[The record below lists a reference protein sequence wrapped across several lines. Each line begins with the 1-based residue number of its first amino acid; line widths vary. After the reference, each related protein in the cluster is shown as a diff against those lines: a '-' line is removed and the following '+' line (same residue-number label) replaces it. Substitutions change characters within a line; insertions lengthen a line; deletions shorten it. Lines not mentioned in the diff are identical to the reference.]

1 MSSPP
6 NGLAEEIDRLA
17 ATRSTIEDYEG
28 VENITGQIRALI
40 EDATIPADLDDE
52 IRRHIA
58 ELTSDGALVAV
69 RSSVALKDTPI
80 SSFPGMMDTYHYIKG
95 ADEILRHVRMCWA
108 SVWTARAAF
117 NRLHHDIDYHL
128 ALIAPVV
135 QRMVD
140 ADIAGIMFTANPMT
154 GSRDE
159 IVIESNWGL
168 GESVVS
174 GKSMNDFFVLA
185 KADLSVI
192 TRRIA
197 RKTVYMCFDEEQGA
211 GRKEMVCTA
220 EMSEQPT
227 LEDDAVHALGEM
239 GLRIESW
246 FGQPQDI
253 EWAYEDGE
261 LVHPA
266 EPQRQE
272 PQGGLSW
279 PPLPPPPGVVFDVK
293 WVGFDFGQCIM
304 EPGGLRTPLVIGDIY
319 KELGRPELAAERMHR
334 YRVLKEKYGT
344 LLQHQ
349 RGAPRRDLPLRAR
362 GRPGRHR
369 AVQPQGTGVP

>member
-1 MSSPP
+1 MGTYVKVFAEMTKKDFQEAGGKAANLGELTQGGFRVPPGFCITSPSLP
-6 NGLAEEIDRLA
+6 YVIEANGLAAEIDRLA
-17 ATRSTIEDYEG
+17 ASIDYEDYEG
-28 VENITGQIRALI
+28 VENITGEIRALI
-40 EDATIPADLDDE
+40 ENATIPADLDDE
-52 IRRHIA
+52 IRQQVA

-80 SSFPGMMDTYHYIKG
+80 SSFPGMMDTFHYIKG

-140 ADIAGIMFTANPMT
+140 ADIAGIMFTANPLT

-174 GKSMNDFFVLA
+174 GKSMNDFFALA
-185 KADLSVI
+185 KADLAVI

-227 LEDDAVHALGEM
+227 LQDADVHELGEM

-253 EWAYEDGE
+253 EWAYEDGT
-261 LVHPA
+261 LYLL
-266 EPQRQE
+266 QSRN
-272 PQGGLSW
+272 
-279 PPLPPPPGVVFDVK
+279 VK
-293 WVGFDFGQCIM
+293 N
-304 EPGGLRTPLVIGDIY
+304 
-319 KELGRPELAAERMHR
+319 
-334 YRVLKEKYGT
+334 LKE
-344 LLQHQ
+344 
-349 RGAPRRDLPLRAR
+349 A
-362 GRPGRHR
+362 
-369 AVQPQGTGVP
+369 

>member
-1 MSSPP
+1 MGTFVKVFAEMTKKDFQEAGGKAANLGELTQGGFQVPAGFCVTSPSLP
-6 NGLAEEIDRLA
+6 YVIDANGLAEPIDRLA
-17 ATRSTIEDYEG
+17 ASLDFEDYEG
-28 VENITGQIRALI
+28 VENITGEIRALI
-40 EDATIPADLDDE
+40 EQATIPVDLEDE
-52 IRRHIA
+52 IRRHVA
-58 ELTSDGALVAV
+58 ELTADGALVAV

-80 SSFPGMMDTYHYIKG
+80 SSFPGMMDTFHYIKG
-95 ADEILRHVRMCWA
+95 ADDILRHIRMCWA

-117 NRLHHDIDYHL
+117 NRHHHDIDYHL

-140 ADIAGIMFTANPMT
+140 ADIAGIMFTANPLT
-154 GSRDE
+154 GSREE

-185 KADLSVI
+185 KSDLGLS

-227 LEDDAVHALGEM
+227 LDDDRVHALGEM
-239 GLRIESW
+239 GLRIEAW

-261 LVHPA
+261 LYIL
-266 EPQRQE
+266 QSRN
-272 PQGGLSW
+272 
-279 PPLPPPPGVVFDVK
+279 VK
-293 WVGFDFGQCIM
+293 S
-304 EPGGLRTPLVIGDIY
+304 
-319 KELGRPELAAERMHR
+319 
-334 YRVLKEKYGT
+334 LKE
-344 LLQHQ
+344 
-349 RGAPRRDLPLRAR
+349 A
-362 GRPGRHR
+362 
-369 AVQPQGTGVP
+369 